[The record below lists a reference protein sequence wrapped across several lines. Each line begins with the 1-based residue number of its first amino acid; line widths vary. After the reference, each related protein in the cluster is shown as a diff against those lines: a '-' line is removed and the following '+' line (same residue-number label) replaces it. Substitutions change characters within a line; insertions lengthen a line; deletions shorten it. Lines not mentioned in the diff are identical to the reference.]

1 MEATCKFQKR
11 MPMRTTTAT
20 RNRTFLSGLMVIQ
33 VYEAQKQ
40 SELELEL
47 LSNSC
52 ESPAYGM
59 PYHRR

>member
-1 MEATCKFQKR
+1 MEKMQLR
-11 MPMRTTTAT
+11 WLNQP
-20 RNRTFLSGLMVIQ
+20 S
-33 VYEAQKQ
+33 QKQ